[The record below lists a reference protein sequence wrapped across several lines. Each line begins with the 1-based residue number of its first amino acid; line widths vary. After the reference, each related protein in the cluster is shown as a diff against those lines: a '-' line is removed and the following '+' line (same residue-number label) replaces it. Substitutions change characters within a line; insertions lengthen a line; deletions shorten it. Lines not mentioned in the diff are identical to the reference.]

1 MIKIVI
7 PSSEYY
13 DEAKGEFISIKEQTL
28 QLEHSLVSISK
39 WESKWKKPFLT
50 KDEKT
55 KEEILDYI
63 RCMTINQNV
72 DEKVYLALT
81 AKDVK
86 RVVEYLDDPYSATVI
101 NDLKVPGAPPRRK
114 SSEFITSEL
123 IYYWMVALQI
133 PFECQKWNLNRLM
146 TLIRICEIKNGPK
159 QKMSRSQILAQNSA
173 LNKARREALHS
184 KG

>member
-7 PSSEYY
+7 PSTEFF
-13 DEAKGEFISIKEQTL
+13 DEVSNEFIPIPETTL
-28 QLEHSLVSISK
+28 QLEHSLLSISK

-50 KDEKT
+50 KEQKT
-55 KEEILDYI
+55 KEELLDYI

-72 DEKVYLALT
+72 NDIVYMAIPP
-81 AKDVK
+81 KEFK
-86 RVVEYLDDPYSATVI
+86 RIVEYLDDPYSATVI
-101 NDLKVPGAPPRRK
+101 NELKIPGQPPRRK

-123 IYYWMVALQI
+123 VYYWLVSLQI
-133 PFECQKWNLNRLM
+133 PFECQKWNFNRLM

-159 QKMSRSQILAQNSA
+159 QKMSRSQILAQNNA
-173 LNKARREALHS
+173 LNKARREALHT